1 MRYGG
6 CPQHIPAQTTCN
18 KICYCC
24 GKPFPVFIFRGIVL
38 AHQRISRIFKN
49 NLSPKQNKGA
59 ITITGK
65 YAPLVI
71 DSVTSDS
78 EFPIP

>member
-1 MRYGG
+1 MDR
-6 CPQHIPAQTTCN
+6 
-18 KICYCC
+18 
-24 GKPFPVFIFRGIVL
+24 PFFVFAFRIIVL
-38 AHQRISRIFKN
+38 THQRISRIFKSK
-49 NLSPKQNKGA
+49 LSPKRNKGA

>member
-1 MRYGG
+1 M
-6 CPQHIPAQTTCN
+6 I
-18 KICYCC
+18 I
-24 GKPFPVFIFRGIVL
+24 L